1 MLAPKIVGL
10 FLFETV
16 GGMAIEDAVEELVR
30 KRACS
35 GSRLWADRLRPG
47 RKPTPVHFDVE
58 QWLDTVHIGQLDD
71 WDWRFLASILTLWAT
86 AGEGA

>member
-1 MLAPKIVGL
+1 M
-10 FLFETV
+10 
-16 GGMAIEDAVEELVR
+16 EELVR

-71 WDWRFLASILTLWAT
+71 SI
-86 AGEGA
+86 GAFGQVYLLRGRLLERALE